1 MAMIGERYQCW
12 GLGDVHFDVTQIA
25 AQVLND
31 VFLFRS
37 VVKWHRT
44 GVVLLGPHAGVGWVY
59 SHSRNMGEKV
69 HNKSQS
75 SQLHVETQGKVV
87 QKSRR
92 RRRG

>member
-1 MAMIGERYQCW
+1 MTMIDERYQCW
-12 GLGDVHFDVTQIA
+12 GFGDVHVDVTQIT

-31 VFLFRS
+31 VCLFRS

-44 GVVLLGPHAGVGWVY
+44 GVVLLGPHAGVGRVY

-75 SQLHVETQGKVV
+75 SQLHVETQGKVM
-87 QKSRR
+87 QKSRWR
-92 RRRG
+92 RDG